1 LVVLREEGKLTNNS
15 ALLFDSLP
23 GYDSFKEVECMHG
36 STEYIV
42 ENFLIEVWFNMGFRK
57 GTK

>member
-1 LVVLREEGKLTNNS
+1 
-15 ALLFDSLP
+15 
-23 GYDSFKEVECMHG
+23 MHG

-57 GTK
+57 GRNDTER